1 MCETLCLNFAHLGGL
16 DNGYG
21 RGALWVAQRQ
31 APLPGEG
38 LGELGRRLLAK
49 ARAGGNVTLH
59 GSPIAPCDSV
69 AVISS
74 HKL

>member
-1 MCETLCLNFAHLGGL
+1 MSYSHWRCPQPLSSVCETLCLNFAHLGGL

-49 ARAGGNVTLH
+49 ARAGG
-59 GSPIAPCDSV
+59 
-69 AVISS
+69 
-74 HKL
+74 

>member
-1 MCETLCLNFAHLGGL
+1 MTNRLRSQL
-16 DNGYG
+16 DESSGAGQYG

-49 ARAGGNVTLH
+49 ARAGG
-59 GSPIAPCDSV
+59 
-69 AVISS
+69 
-74 HKL
+74 